1 MPGRESEGRDLI
13 KLRLVGPSSDQQ
25 HLVFTSK
32 KRGRRGSHLVAV
44 DRKLLAAV
52 GDLVKKRQQ
61 ASKTGKAR
69 ALAEEQPRL
78 APRDIQRLLRAGRPV
93 DQVAKEAGVSVGYV
107 EQFQTPVL
115 YERLGIVRQAQL
127 RHIEKARLG
136 YSSLPL
142 GEAVLRNL
150 RARRVRL
157 DEDELDRAWSATRT
171 DTQPWV
177 VSLTYRYR
185 GRPQRAMWR
194 YNPATNELEAGNRLA
209 VDLGWITDGREAP
222 EQRPRSATRRK
233 PAKRAAPGRTT
244 SSRAA
249 RSRRAPAKARRR
261 APARG
266 RASTRRRA

>member
-1 MPGRESEGRDLI
+1 MI
-13 KLRLVGPSSDQQ
+13 KLRLIGTSSDEQ

-32 KRGRRGSHLVAV
+32 KKGRRGSHLVPV
-44 DRKLLAAV
+44 DGKLLAAV
-52 GDLVKKRQQ
+52 GDLVKKRQA
-61 ASKTGKAR
+61 ASKTSKAR

-93 DQVAKEAGVSVGYV
+93 DQVAKEAGVSVAYV

-185 GRPQRAMWR
+185 GRPQRAVWR
-194 YNPATNELEAGNRLA
+194 YNPATNELAAGNRLA
-209 VDLGWITDGREAP
+209 VDLGWIANGREVAEP
-222 EQRPRSATRRK
+222 RPRSTTRR
-233 PAKRAAPGRTT
+233 RTT
-244 SSRAA
+244 KRRSPSARTRRSSTTT
-249 RSRRAPAKARRR
+249 RRPAPARRR
-261 APARG
+261 T
-266 RASTRRRA
+266 STRGS